1 MAKYQ
6 PKLEVEKRDLTGN
19 KVKQLRRKGFLP
31 AVVYG
36 PSTESINIKVDSH
49 QVEDLFYQVGETGLI
64 NLEFGDQRMSER
76 TVMMKNPQYEPIS
89 GDLIHMDFYQVD
101 LSQTVIVDV
110 PVELSGVSPADKS
123 GEGVLVQQ
131 MSEIEVEGLPDV
143 LPEKFVLDISSLEE
157 IDDSVTV
164 ADLDYDADKIELH
177 AEEDQIIAK
186 IEPLMEEIEEP
197 EPIVEEEVLLGEEEL
212 EEVVGEEE
220 MGPEEVEVIKQKTEE
235 EKAQP
240 ESE

>member
-1 MAKYQ
+1 MAKYR
-6 PKLEVEKRDLTGN
+6 PKLEVEKRDLTGS
-19 KVKQLRRKGFLP
+19 KVKQLRKKSFLP

-36 PSTESINIKVDSH
+36 PSTDSINVKVDSH
-49 QVEDLFYQVGETGLI
+49 DVEELFYQVGETGLI

-101 LSQTVIVDV
+101 LSQTVTVDV
-110 PVELSGVSPADKS
+110 PIELSGVSPADKS

-131 MSEIEVEGLPDV
+131 MSQVEVEALPDA
-143 LPEKFVLDISSLEE
+143 LPEKFVVDISSLEE
-157 IDDSVTV
+157 IDDAVT
-164 ADLDYDADKIELH
+164 AAELDYDQDEVDVHIEK
-177 AEEDQIIAK
+177 DQIIAK

-197 EPIVEEEVLLGEEEL
+197 VTEEEVLLGEEEL

-220 MGPEEVEVIKQKTEE
+220 IGPEEVEVTKQKTEE
-235 EKAQP
+235 EKAAQA